1 MTECGHE
8 IQATLGEPTRCVR
21 PVGHDGR
28 HGEHLFIDDM
38 PEFNFGRTDG
48 GWA

>member
-1 MTECGHE
+1 MTERCDEE
-8 IQATLGEPTRCVR
+8 IQATLGEPTYCAR

-28 HGEHLFIDDM
+28 HGENLFLDDM
-38 PEFNFGRTDG
+38 PEFNFGREK